1 MNFEFLKNK
10 IESIDTLKVNGKVT
24 HVIGLLIESL
34 GPSARVGELCYIYPR
49 KSKEPIFAEIV
60 GFKDNK
66 VLLMPYSEVTNIAPG
81 CEVRA
86 SGHTLRVPVGK
97 ALLGRVVDGMG
108 NPMDGKGPILH
119 ETYYEVYNNP
129 PNPLTR
135 ARIKDKLELGIKA
148 LDGILTMGKGQRV
161 GIFAGSGVGK
171 STLLGMI
178 ARNTEADINVFALV
192 GERGREVR
200 EFIERDLGEEG
211 LARSV
216 IVVATSDQPAL
227 IRLKGAY
234 VATAIA
240 EYFRDMGKNV
250 VFMMDSVTRFAMAQR
265 EIGLTIGEP
274 PATRGYTPSVFA
286 ILPKLLERSGNSDKG
301 SITGIYTVLVEGS
314 DMDEPVADAVRGILD
329 GHIVLRRELVMQNHY
344 PAIDIMESVSRL
356 MPEVASKE
364 HLMNANRIRSTYAT
378 YKEAEDLINIGGYV
392 AGSNAQ
398 IDFALKKINDIR
410 DFLRQGMYEKFGFE
424 DTEELMA
431 DIFSS

>member
-1 MNFEFLKNK
+1 MDFNYLEGK
-10 IESIDTLKVNGKVT
+10 IDSIDTLKVNGKVT

-49 KSKEPIFAEIV
+49 GSKDSIFAEIV

-97 ALLGRVVDGMG
+97 SLLGRVVDGTG
-108 NPMDGKGPILH
+108 KAMDGKGPILQ
-119 ETYYEVYNNP
+119 EKFYEVHNTP
-129 PNPLTR
+129 PNPLSRT
-135 ARIKDKLELGIKA
+135 RIKDKLELGVKA
-148 LDGILTMGKGQRV
+148 LDGVLTIGQGQRV

-178 ARNTEADINVFALV
+178 ARNTEADVNIFALV

-200 EFIERDLGEEG
+200 EFIERDLGDDG

-216 IVVATSDQPAL
+216 VIVATSDQPAL
-227 IRLKGAY
+227 IRLKAAY

-240 EYFRDMGKNV
+240 EYFRDIGKKV
-250 VFMMDSVTRFAMAQR
+250 LFMMDSVTRFAMAQR

-274 PATRGYTPSVFA
+274 PATRGYTPSVFSV
-286 ILPKLLERSGNSDKG
+286 LPKLLERSGTSDKG

-329 GHIVLRRELVMQNHY
+329 GHIVLRRELVMENHY
-344 PAIDIMESVSRL
+344 PAIDILESVSRL
-356 MPEVASKE
+356 MPEISSKE
-364 HLMNANRIRSTYAT
+364 HIMLANRIRNTYST

-392 AGSNAQ
+392 AGSNPK
-398 IDFALKKINDIR
+398 IDYSIKKIEDIR
-410 DFLRQGMYEKFGFE
+410 SFLKQGTFEKITMDE
-424 DTEELMA
+424 TEEMMR
-431 DIFSS
+431 DIFQ